1 MCLSL
6 FGCEEKILYNVRIV
20 HCKKPGPGQ
29 SASQGALLEALEG
42 TPLFAWQQP
51 AQLINQLFPHF
62 SSGVLV
68 VKSLNQ
74 GITDCLLTTMT
85 R

>member
-1 MCLSL
+1 MCAM
-6 FGCEEKILYNVRIV
+6 GIV
-20 HCKKPGPGQ
+20 HCKKPRPGR

-51 AQLINQLFPHF
+51 AQLIKNCSHF
-62 SSGVLV
+62 SSGVVV

-74 GITDCLLTTMT
+74 GIADCLLTTMT